1 MDILFAGTPDFAAA
15 CLNTL
20 ITSEHRVV
28 GVVTQPDKPGK
39 RGRELKPCPVKQ
51 VALNN
56 NVRVVQPERLS
67 VSALK
72 DFKADLMVV
81 AAYGQILTSEVL
93 DLPKFGC
100 INVHTSLLPRWRG
113 AAPVQRAILAGD
125 LQTGVCIM
133 QMEEGLDSGDILAQV
148 NVPVSPVETTE
159 SLFRKLQLVG
169 TECLLNT
176 IQQLDEG
183 TATPMPQ
190 SKTGITYAKKISM
203 AEARI
208 NWASPQ
214 VQLDRLVRA
223 FNPDPIAYTF
233 MDSHRIKVWQAEIS
247 DPFTGDEPGT
257 IVAVDAR
264 GIKVACLDGRFLLTR
279 IQLPIGK
286 GSLLSGQDILN
297 ARRDMFKPGKRF
309 NSS

>member
-20 ITSEHRVV
+20 IASEHRVV

-39 RGRELKPCPVKQ
+39 RGRELNPCPVKQ
-51 VALNN
+51 VAVNN
-56 NVRVVQPERLS
+56 NLRVVQPERLS
-67 VSALK
+67 VSALR

-81 AAYGQILTSEVL
+81 AAYGQILTTEVL
-93 DLPKFGC
+93 DWPKFGC

-113 AAPVQRAILAGD
+113 AAPVQRAILTGD

-133 QMEEGLDSGDILAQV
+133 QMDEGLDTGDILAQV
-148 NVPVSPVETTE
+148 NVPVSPLETTE
-159 SLFRKLQLVG
+159 SLFRKLQLAG

-176 IQQLDEG
+176 IQQLAEG
-183 TATPMPQ
+183 TVTPLPQ
-190 SKTGITYAKKISM
+190 SKTGITYAKKISR

-208 NWASPQ
+208 NWESPL
-214 VQLDRLVRA
+214 VQLDRFVRA

-233 MDSHRIKVWQAEIS
+233 MDGLRIKVWQAEIS

-257 IVAVDAR
+257 IVDVNAS
-264 GIKVACLDGRFLLTR
+264 GIKVACLDGHFLLTR

-286 GSLLSGQDILN
+286 GSILSGQDILN

-309 NSS
+309 NAS